1 MAKLLTDIFSSLFFF
16 FLFKLALDP
25 AYEDYKKEMKT
36 NPIAANLTAEI
47 FYKAAKKS
55 PDSLMGPVNY
65 VSWAFE
71 NNSAP
76 IYDTN
81 TKLIR
86 DTMGFAFGDKTAL
99 SIVVNNFAI
108 ARGGKDTYRAYLQ
121 AQK

>member
-1 MAKLLTDIFSSLFFF
+1 M
-16 FLFKLALDP
+16 ALDP
-25 AYEDYKKEMKT
+25 SYEDYKKEMKT
-36 NPIAANLTAEI
+36 NPVAINLTTEI

-65 VSWAFE
+65 VSWLFE

-86 DTMGFAFGDKTAL
+86 DAMGFAFGDKTLLNVA
-99 SIVVNNFAI
+99 VNNFAI
-108 ARGGKDTYRAYLQ
+108 ARGGKDTYRAWQQ